1 MADKTQINLER
12 IRACD
17 AEWEESK
24 HPRSENG
31 QFTSGS
37 GVKVSKATP
46 DMKKGWHK
54 YGNRQGFGK
63 PAEEAAHN
71 EKKAKIRAKSDDLT
85 TRVAGEGNAKTAKER
100 RRVLSAAKQT
110 LAKAR
115 PRIAVMRE
123 LAKAAQPDIKGME
136 AAIDKK
142 KSELKTAIKKQ
153 LPVDQIKKMREDL
166 DQMKFDYRA
175 ARFPRQYGSKAAAPA
190 AKPAKADS
198 ANESVKSAVNKHIKQ
213 IKSVFAQYPDQAKN
227 LSKDATDMFKK
238 AEKAG
243 ALEKAAEFLKRKEK
257 LDAEMVK
264 QDKAGNRNEW
274 YDGLSQED
282 KNLVSSSVTGVLAM
296 ATRKVEESNSLRK
309 TLKSKEEHKAK
320 LLSKVIASEN
330 AKTPAAKPAQSQT
343 YKKSYSDA
351 KAHLDKNFRDLQPGT
366 EAFNDS
372 YAEAQEKLKKWQRV
386 LKKNPSDET
395 SQRQVGWYHG
405 LVDTYKERMKK

>member
-1 MADKTQINLER
+1 
-12 IRACD
+12 
-17 AEWEESK
+17 
-24 HPRSENG
+24 
-31 QFTSGS
+31 
-37 GVKVSKATP
+37 
-46 DMKKGWHK
+46 
-54 YGNRQGFGK
+54 
-63 PAEEAAHN
+63 
-71 EKKAKIRAKSDDLT
+71 
-85 TRVAGEGNAKTAKER
+85 
-100 RRVLSAAKQT
+100 
-110 LAKAR
+110 
-115 PRIAVMRE
+115 
-123 LAKAAQPDIKGME
+123 
-136 AAIDKK
+136 
-142 KSELKTAIKKQ
+142 
-153 LPVDQIKKMREDL
+153 
-166 DQMKFDYRA
+166 
-175 ARFPRQYGSKAAAPA
+175 
-190 AKPAKADS
+190 
-198 ANESVKSAVNKHIKQ
+198 
-213 IKSVFAQYPDQAKN
+213 
-227 LSKDATDMFKK
+227 
-238 AEKAG
+238 
-243 ALEKAAEFLKRKEK
+243 
-257 LDAEMVK
+257 MVK

-395 SQRQVGWYHG
+395 SQRQVGWYQG